1 VFLPKIIYY
10 IQKGF
15 FELFVRDCAWKVLHA
30 RSAWICL
37 EVDDYNAA
45 TLCLQLCMWFW
56 RVFEATT
63 MSGLR
68 PLLAILAAVCDLRVG
83 VALDVE
89 NFSGTALGVST
100 WIS

>member
-1 VFLPKIIYY
+1 
-10 IQKGF
+10 
-15 FELFVRDCAWKVLHA
+15 
-30 RSAWICL
+30 
-37 EVDDYNAA
+37 
-45 TLCLQLCMWFW
+45 
-56 RVFEATT
+56 

>member
-1 VFLPKIIYY
+1 
-10 IQKGF
+10 
-15 FELFVRDCAWKVLHA
+15 
-30 RSAWICL
+30 
-37 EVDDYNAA
+37 
-45 TLCLQLCMWFW
+45 
-56 RVFEATT
+56 

-68 PLLAILAAVCDLRVG
+68 PLLAILAAVRDLRVG